1 MTEIARIVVLDGPSN
16 FRDLGGYRGH
26 ESRSIKWRRL
36 FRSDHLDGL
45 SEADGDRLHALG
57 ITRVIDLRGELERT
71 VSSVRI
77 PGARY
82 YALPIEPSVVQEV
95 AQILQSGCDLSASQ
109 AGRLMQETYEGFVH
123 NNQAQ
128 FKALFEL
135 LLKDEGSLVFH
146 CTAGKDRTGF
156 AAALTLQ
163 ALGVDAEVVM
173 ADYLLTNKCYRI
185 PAHAHLSF
193 DPFIVR
199 QLWQVQPG
207 FLQSGHR
214 AASER
219 YGTVNAYLHRALG
232 MGEDELRR
240 LRSIYLD
247 PITSSTPSTD
257 NP

>member
-1 MTEIARIVVLDGPSN
+1 MTEIARIVALDGPSN

-26 ESRSIKWRRL
+26 EGRSLKWRRL

-57 ITRVIDLRGELERT
+57 ITRVIDLRGECERAA
-71 VSSVRI
+71 SAVRI

-82 YALPIEPSVVQEV
+82 YALPIEPTVVQEV
-95 AQILQSGCDLSASQ
+95 ARILQSGCDLSASQ
-109 AGRLMQETYEGFVH
+109 AEGLMQEAYEGFVH

-135 LLKDEGSLVFH
+135 LLKDEGPLVFH

-173 ADYLLTNKCYRI
+173 ADYLLTNSYYRI
-185 PAHAHLSF
+185 PENAYQSF

-199 QLWQVQPG
+199 QLWQVHPG

-219 YGTVNAYLHRALG
+219 FGTVNAYLHRALG
-232 MGEDELRR
+232 LGEDELLR
-240 LRSIYLD
+240 LRAIYLD
-247 PITSSTPSTD
+247 PITCSTPSTD
-257 NP
+257 NS